1 MIKAIALITAL
12 VTSSAFAAQ
21 SLAHSQH
28 CKDTELGSL
37 MKQINTEL
45 KAYVNAYKAK
55 DQNSMLQSAVTL
67 VANAQKA
74 KTFIPLKLQNG
85 DHPMAQMDHGT
96 IVHDMKDMKDMKDM
110 DHSNMANMKD
120 MAGMDHSNMAD
131 MKDMVGMDHSNM
143 ANMKDMAGMD
153 HSNMADM
160 KDMTGM
166 DHSNMADMKDM
177 TGMDHQTHM
186 QHMGYLQGIDKLE
199 ELFTQLQQTTDRDAI
214 KGLLGQIKQHSKL
227 SHKEY
232 RMDCD

>member
-131 MKDMVGMDHSNM
+131 MKDM
-143 ANMKDMAGMD
+143 
-153 HSNMADM
+153 
-160 KDMTGM
+160 
-166 DHSNMADMKDM
+166 